1 MEASNA
7 KHYPGAI
14 KDLLRIFSEGLSI
27 KRTFFSDSCLHL
39 DVVPVFPLSFNF
51 VLFAK
56 QLTTRGHLCS
66 KWQVLFSEAHIPPSI
81 LTNQWIPRAES
92 SDSLVVSRMQFS
104 FFQGKKDRTLL
115 ALEIE
120 TLNGTRAGDELAWS
134 REAINRIFLIYDLS
148 LLGAGARFEIDTC
161 TCSERKGP

>member
-1 MEASNA
+1 MATCVASDKFCSA
-7 KHYPGAI
+7 K
-14 KDLLRIFSEGLSI
+14 L
-27 KRTFFSDSCLHL
+27 T
-39 DVVPVFPLSFNF
+39 FPLPS
-51 VLFAK
+51 
-56 QLTTRGHLCS
+56 
-66 KWQVLFSEAHIPPSI
+66 WQI
-81 LTNQWIPRAES
+81 NGYRAES

>member
-39 DVVPVFPLSFNF
+39 DVVPVVPLSFNF

-56 QLTTRGHLCS
+56 QLTARGHLCS
-66 KWQVLFSEAHIPPSI
+66 K
-81 LTNQWIPRAES
+81 
-92 SDSLVVSRMQFS
+92 
-104 FFQGKKDRTLL
+104 
-115 ALEIE
+115 
-120 TLNGTRAGDELAWS
+120 
-134 REAINRIFLIYDLS
+134 
-148 LLGAGARFEIDTC
+148 
-161 TCSERKGP
+161 

>member
-27 KRTFFSDSCLHL
+27 KRTFFSDSCLLL

-66 KWQVLFSEAHIPPSI
+66 K
-81 LTNQWIPRAES
+81 
-92 SDSLVVSRMQFS
+92 
-104 FFQGKKDRTLL
+104 
-115 ALEIE
+115 
-120 TLNGTRAGDELAWS
+120 
-134 REAINRIFLIYDLS
+134 
-148 LLGAGARFEIDTC
+148 
-161 TCSERKGP
+161 